1 MIFFLFYIQNSKYV
15 SELTYN
21 QNKDGTGIV
30 YLKRTN
36 QVKFNPD
43 KTHLLVFNKTTS
55 EEDVIYLCGETAWS
69 TATLRILNTLKKEKK
84 VLFGVKNK

>member
-1 MIFFLFYIQNSKYV
+1 
-15 SELTYN
+15 
-21 QNKDGTGIV
+21 
-30 YLKRTN
+30 LKRTN

-84 VLFGVKNK
+84 FYSVLKINKIKNYLFQFVAKLYFKKKIDA